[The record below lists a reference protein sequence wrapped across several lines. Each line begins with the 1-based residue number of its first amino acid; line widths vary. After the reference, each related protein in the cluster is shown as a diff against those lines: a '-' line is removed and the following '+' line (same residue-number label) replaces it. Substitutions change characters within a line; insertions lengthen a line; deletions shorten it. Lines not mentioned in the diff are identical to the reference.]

1 MLGFIMTLIVAAIAG
16 YIGDALTKYK
26 MPGGFIEAMIAG
38 LVGSWIGAYIPFFR
52 KLGPVI
58 AGIPIIPTILGAAI
72 FIFVLELFR
81 KGAEEATKQQQ

>member
-1 MLGFIMTLIVAAIAG
+1 MIGFIITIIVAAVAG

-26 MPGGFIEAMIAG
+26 MPGGFVGAIIAG

-58 AGIPIIPTILGAAI
+58 AGVPIIPTILGAAI
-72 FIFVLELFR
+72 FIFALGLFR
-81 KGAEEATKQQQ
+81 KGVKEATKQY